1 MKRKKSLSRSKKSP
15 TIWPKVAKIAIPILL
30 VILSIFLFMKFRRPA
45 DIIVHTNAFF
55 APFEFYK
62 GNQIIGVDVDI
73 MNRVG
78 QKLNKTVAFTNVEF
92 SAIID
97 NVEKGKVCD
106 VGAAGITITEK
117 RAEKVNFSIPY
128 YTSVQYVIYPKGVS
142 LNSHPHYF
150 TWQDLTGKTIGVQTD
165 TTGWIFTNDEI
176 TSGSLQ
182 DTSTVLKNFD
192 SAELAADGIK
202 SHLNHVVIV
211 DELPAKYIVNRTPQF
226 ACLPLYQTTSTGI
239 EPVQEQYAIAVNKDQ
254 PELLSAINETLSE
267 MLIRDSSGYNEIEK
281 LVLKYMDLSE

>member
-15 TIWPKVAKIAIPILL
+15 IIWSRVAKIAIPILL

-128 YTSVQYVIYPKGVS
+128 YTSVQYVIYPKDIS
-142 LNSHPHYF
+142 LNSHPNYF

-176 TSGSLQ
+176 NSGSLQ
-182 DTSTVLKNFD
+182 DTNTVLKNFD

-211 DELPAKYIVNRTPQF
+211 DELPAKYIVDRTPQF
-226 ACLPLYQTTSTGI
+226 ACLPLYQATSTDT

-267 MLIRDSSGYNEIEK
+267 MLVRDSSGYNEIEK